1 MNSSLLVTYSSP
13 NRHHNTH
20 VKAHGV
26 TTFNAA
32 PSDSY
37 YIVVPQ
43 QYSSFHGGIPQYAA
57 VARGIANYAPP
68 LQGDSS
74 YLSGPPSFGGGGGAC
89 GAGGGN
95 GYDFNPALIGGIPG
109 APGIKARINQRGF
122 QYFSSLLGPIISQ
135 EIQRARIP
143 PISQA
148 PPLIPGCIQINNL
161 YVSRFRCPA
170 RVVVYPAPPNQIV
183 VAVQNFDIGITG
195 NLGGQINLII
205 PIQLFGIIQINA
217 HQVTVVVQLAIER
230 GACGGPNIRVVG
242 CSASVGYLDV
252 YVQNGG
258 LIGDIANSQL
268 LRGTIIGEV
277 RKLLPTQICSQ
288 IPDLVNKKIN
298 SQLGSIPQSIPLTT
312 ILQFAGGALG
322 LGGGGG
328 AGGGGGGGG
337 CGGAPPPPCHAAQKT
352 PTVSKPLPLPASAAF
367 NTNNSSSINYNNNN
381 NNNNNNNANKQ
392 HSIFASPTIT
402 STPKATTVSHQKVL
416 SKIAGLSSPSAI
428 AATIVID
435 QDSKKQR
442 QSGHVSPTST
452 PPTTTFAKV
461 VVATVQPILSAHKA
475 KGIPHAVSPYSS
487 KNEQI
492 HETSEDIKT
501 NIVRISNRVVRSVAF
516 IPPRAQIPPSSEFDD
531 TPVTPTTP
539 VVKGVATVKGRKIVQ
554 SSGTVGSSSTPT
566 KPSSS
571 SPSVVAPKVA
581 PAKKSST
588 ISNTIPLPPSKVVI
602 VAAKGV
608 ATAQGFGAPAS
619 FGGAQS
625 FGGSS
630 GGSSGSS
637 GASGIQFVEPGQ
649 PSPCGGCP
657 GANDSQDPLSIV
669 QQLVKYLDFNKIKD
683 ISLNV
688 QLLQNYA
695 TSNDYTIGLG
705 GEFSQNGQQGCAP
718 FNPFPMD
725 FPCCPGGGSAGG
737 DKMAEALIS
746 DFTLNTLFYSLHKSG
761 FLSARLGPETPK
773 IGPLLKTTCSHDDE
787 GGDSGGIGGGVGG
800 GVGAGGSFPQGG
812 VGGTGGSAGDAYQTI
827 QKLRRHVRS
836 VVAAGTSTY
845 SAGPQQGFAGIQQ
858 PQQTQQSFLGGSGGG
873 GGDNGLGSLEI
884 CLGDIFPTIG
894 QRYPNRN
901 IYIVLHTSRAPSIIL
916 SARNGGT
923 ATIDLV
929 ADADLY
935 TDQNEKIG
943 TIRIEGAIEAQL
955 QTSNQRLTGHAQILN
970 LRITNPDQSLGIKQ
984 ETLDTFTVLG
994 RELVDKAANS
1004 FLQRGIPLQ
1013 LPAGGAG
1020 GLPLNFISPEIQI
1033 VEHGIYLSSDFT
1045 ISPSF
1050 IAQLTGGSGAGGGV
1064 C

>member
-1 MNSSLLVTYSSP
+1 MKFIIVLLCSLATTTLCQTHQNYIVSSNTS
-13 NRHHNTH
+13 TH

-26 TTFNAA
+26 GTYQQYENAPA
-32 PSDSY
+32 SY
-37 YIVVPQ
+37 YVSVPQ
-43 QYSSFHGGIPQYAA
+43 QYSSIHGGIPQYAA

-68 LQGDSS
+68 IQGGGS
-74 YLSGPPSFGGGGGAC
+74 YLSGPSSFGGGGGSC
-89 GAGGGN
+89 GGFGGGGGGGG
-95 GYDFNPALIGGIPG
+95 GYDFNPALLGGIRG
-109 APGIKARINQRGF
+109 APGIKARINARGF
-122 QYFSSLLGPIISQ
+122 QYFSSILGPIISQ

-148 PPLIPGCIQINNL
+148 PPLIPGCIQIYNL

-170 RVVVYPAPPNQIV
+170 RVSVYPAPPNQIV

-195 NLGGQINLII
+195 NLGGQLNLII

-217 HQVTVVVQLAIER
+217 HQVTVMVQLAIER
-230 GACGGPNIRVVG
+230 GPNGGPNIRVVG

-268 LRGTIIGEV
+268 LRGTIISQV
-277 RKLLPTQICSQ
+277 RNLLPAQICSQ

-322 LGGGGG
+322 LGGGS
-328 AGGGGGGGG
+328 GGGIGGGG

-352 PTVSKPLPLPASAAF
+352 PTVSKPLPLPASISAAV
-367 NTNNSSSINYNNNN
+367 IP
-381 NNNNNNNANKQ
+381 NNASSNLNKE
-392 HSIFASPTIT
+392 HSVFASPTVT
-402 STPKATTVSHQKVL
+402 STPATVTQQKVL
-416 SKIAGLSSPSAI
+416 SKVAGLSSASA
-428 AATIVID
+428 AV
-435 QDSKKQR
+435 QDSKKSR
-442 QSGHVSPTST
+442 QSVSGQVSSATPTA
-452 PPTTTFAKV
+452 TTQKV
-461 VVATVQPILSAHKA
+461 DTVKSSILADHKA
-475 KGIPHAVSPYSS
+475 KGIPHAVSPYS
-487 KNEQI
+487 KG
-492 HETSEDIKT
+492 ETIEAPEDFKS
-501 NIVRISNRVVRSVAF
+501 NIVRVSNRVARSAT
-516 IPPRAQIPPSSEFDD
+516 PPRAQAPPTPESDVPIIPS
-531 TPVTPTTP
+531 TPT

-554 SSGTVGSSSTPT
+554 SSGTVGSSTT
-566 KPSSS
+566 KKS
-571 SPSVVAPKVA
+571 SPSVVVAAPKLA
-581 PAKKSST
+581 PFKKSAT
-588 ISNTIPLPPSKVVI
+588 ISNTVPLPSTKSVV
-602 VAAKGV
+602 AKGV
-608 ATAQGFGAPAS
+608 ATAQGFGGS
-619 FGGAQS
+619 YGGAQS
-625 FGGSS
+625 FGGGSSS
-630 GGSSGSS
+630 GGG
-637 GASGIQFVEPGQ
+637 GGGTGIQFIEPGE

-669 QQLVKYLDFNKIKD
+669 QQLVKYLDFSKLND

-695 TSNDYTIGLG
+695 TLNDYTIGLG
-705 GEFSQNGQQGCAP
+705 GEFSQGGQYGCSP
-718 FNPFPMD
+718 FSPFPME
-725 FPCCPGGGSAGG
+725 FPCCAG

-746 DFTLNTLFYSLHKSG
+746 DFTLNTLFYSLHKKG
-761 FLSARLGPETPK
+761 FLSARIGPETPK

-787 GGDSGGIGGGVGG
+787 GGDGGIGGIG
-800 GVGAGGSFPQGG
+800 GVGSLPQGG
-812 VGGTGGSAGDAYQTI
+812 VGGGSAYQTI

-836 VVAAGTSTY
+836 AVAAGTSTY
-845 SAGPQQGFAGIQQ
+845 SAGPQQGQGFAGGFQQQQQQSQ
-858 PQQTQQSFLGGSGGG
+858 PQSFIGGSGGG
-873 GGDNGLGSLEI
+873 GAADSGLGSLEI

-901 IYIVLHTSRAPSIIL
+901 IYIILHTSRAPSVIL

-923 ATIDLV
+923 ATLDLA

-935 TDQNEKIG
+935 TDQNERIG
-943 TIRIEGAIEAQL
+943 TIRIEGTIEAQL

-994 RELVDKAANS
+994 RELVDKAANG

-1020 GLPLNFISPEIQI
+1020 GLPLNFISPEIRI
-1033 VEHGIYLSSDFT
+1033 IEHGIYLQSDFT

-1050 IAQLTGGSGAGGGV
+1050 IAQLTGGSGGAGGGV
-1064 C
+1064 CRS